1 MKKPTPR
8 AVTTVVAVALAAWA
22 LSVDLPKPWL
32 DAPRPIDTTVLP
44 PVASDSDSLASVS
57 DTLHSGETLNALL
70 SRRGVTSAAM
80 PRVMDA
86 SALDAR
92 RVRAGMPITVRSDS
106 TGAAPREIVFQLAPD
121 RLLHVRRTGDST
133 WTSSEERLPW
143 VTDTLVVSGRIDENL
158 YQGLDDSA
166 TTLPKGARAEL
177 AWTLA
182 DIFEYRVDM
191 SRELQP
197 GDAFRVLFERQ
208 VGANGLTKIGRVL
221 AARMVLSGATTE
233 TVRFEEGDGHA
244 RYFDATGRSMQAS
257 FLRAPL
263 AFRRISSVFGLR
275 KHPILG
281 IWRRHQG
288 TDYVANAGTPVRTIG
303 DGVVTFAGIRGGYG
317 NLIEIR
323 HRSGLVSRYGHLRGF
338 ASGIR
343 AGRAVTIGQT
353 IGFVGMTGLA
363 TGPHLHFELLVDGAQ
378 RDPSVA
384 LKKNTGAPLPTA
396 DRPRFDA
403 LLSTLLASLDRR
415 MPDRVE

>member
-1 MKKPTPR
+1 LKKPTPR
-8 AVTTVVAVALAAWA
+8 TVTTVVAVALAAWA

-32 DAPRPIDTTVLP
+32 DAPHPIDNDSLQA
-44 PVASDSDSLASVS
+44 VAADSDSLAAVS
-57 DTLHSGETLNALL
+57 DTLHSGETIGELL
-70 SRRGVTSAAM
+70 SRRGVSSTAM
-80 PRVMDA
+80 PRVMGAA
-86 SALDAR
+86 SALDER
-92 RVRAGMPITVRSDS
+92 RIPAGMPVTVRSDS
-106 TGAAPREIVFQLAPD
+106 VGASPREIVFQLAPD

-143 VTDTLVVSGRIDENL
+143 VTDTLVVGGRIDENL
-158 YQGLDDSA
+158 YQALDDSA
-166 TTLPKGARAEL
+166 TVLPKGARAEL

-197 GDAFRVLFERQ
+197 GDVFRVLFERM
-208 VGANGLTKIGRVL
+208 VGSNGQTKIGRVL
-221 AARMVLSGATTE
+221 AARMVLSGTTTE
-233 TVRFEEGDGHA
+233 TVRFDQGDGRA
-244 RYFDATGRSMQAS
+244 AYYDATGRSMQAA

-281 IWRRHQG
+281 IWRRHEG

-303 DGVVTFAGIRGGYG
+303 DGTVTFAGKRGGYG
-317 NLIEIR
+317 NMIEIR
-323 HRSGLVSRYGHLRGF
+323 HRSGLTSRYGHLRAF

-363 TGPHLHFELLVDGAQ
+363 TGPHLHFELLVDGTQ
-378 RDPSVA
+378 KDPSVA
-384 LKKNTGAPLPTA
+384 LKKSAGLPLAPA

-403 LLSTLLASLDRR
+403 QLAILLATLDK
-415 MPDRVE
+415 VHA

>member
-1 MKKPTPR
+1 LKKPTPR
-8 AVTTVVAVALAAWA
+8 AVTTAVAVALAAWA

-32 DAPRPIDTTVLP
+32 DAPHPMDTNVL
-44 PVASDSDSLASVS
+44 AAAAGDSESLATVR
-57 DTLHSGETLNALL
+57 DTLRSGETLGALL
-70 SRRGVTSAAM
+70 SRRGVPSQAM

-92 RVRAGMPITVRSDS
+92 RIAAGMPITVRSDS
-106 TGAAPREIVFQLAPD
+106 AGSTPREIVFHLAPD

-158 YQGLDDSA
+158 YQALDDSA
-166 TTLPKGARAEL
+166 TVLPKGARAEL

-197 GDAFRVLFERQ
+197 GDAFRVLFERL
-208 VGANGLTKIGRVL
+208 VGANGQTKIGRVL

-233 TVRFEEGDGHA
+233 AVRFEEGGGRA
-244 RYFDATGRSMQAS
+244 EYFDATGRSMQAA

-281 IWRRHQG
+281 IWRRHEG

-303 DGVVTFAGIRGGYG
+303 DGVVTFAGVRGGYG

-323 HRSGLVSRYGHLRGF
+323 HHNGLVSRYGHLRAF

-343 AGRAVTIGQT
+343 AGRSVAIGQT

-384 LKKNTGAPLPTA
+384 LKKVAGVPLAPA

-403 LLSTLLASLDRR
+403 QLSALLASLGKAHA
-415 MPDRVE
+415 

>member
-1 MKKPTPR
+1 MNKPTPR
-8 AVTTVVAVALAAWA
+8 AVTTVVIFALALWA

-32 DAPRPIDTTVLP
+32 DAPHPLDNDSLQS
-44 PVASDSDSLASVS
+44 AAGDSDSPAATN
-57 DTLHSGETLNALL
+57 DTLHSGETIGAFL
-70 SRRGVTSAAM
+70 SRRGVSSSAM
-80 PRVMDA
+80 PLVMGAA
-86 SALDAR
+86 SGLDAR
-92 RVRAGMPITVRSDS
+92 RLPAGMPITVRADS
-106 TGAAPREIVFQLAPD
+106 TGGAAREIVFQLAPD

-158 YQGLDDSA
+158 YQALDDSA
-166 TTLPKGARAEL
+166 TVLSKGARAEL

-197 GDAFRVLFERQ
+197 GDQFRVLFERLA
-208 VGANGLTKIGRVL
+208 GAAGQTKIGRVL
-221 AARMVLSGATTE
+221 AARMVLSGTTTE
-233 TVRFEEGDGHA
+233 TVRFDEGDGRA
-244 RYFDATGRSMQAS
+244 AYFDATGRSMQAA

-281 IWRRHQG
+281 IWRQHQG

-303 DGVVTFAGIRGGYG
+303 DGSITFAGWRGGYG
-317 NLIEIR
+317 NLVEIR

-353 IGFVGMTGLA
+353 IGYVGMTGLA

-378 RDPSVA
+378 RDPAMA
-384 LKKNTGAPLPTA
+384 LKKSAGAPLAAA

-403 LLSTLLASLDRR
+403 QRAVLLASLGKARS
-415 MPDRVE
+415 

>member
-32 DAPRPIDTTVLP
+32 DAPRPLDTPVTP
-44 PVASDSDSLASVS
+44 PVAGDSDSLATVS
-57 DTLHSGETLNALL
+57 DTLHSGETLSALL
-70 SRRGVTSAAM
+70 SRRGVTSNAM
-80 PRVMDA
+80 PRVMGA

-92 RVRAGMPITVRSDS
+92 RIPAGMPITVRSDS
-106 TGAAPREIVFQLAPD
+106 AGAAPREIVFQLAPD

-143 VTDTLVVSGRIDENL
+143 VTDTLVVSGRIDDNL
-158 YQGLDDSA
+158 YQALDDSA
-166 TTLPKGARAEL
+166 TVLPKGARAEL

-233 TVRFEEGDGHA
+233 TVRFEEGDGHTA
-244 RYFDATGRSMQAS
+244 YFDATGRSMRAS

-281 IWRRHQG
+281 IWRQHQG

-343 AGRAVTIGQT
+343 AGRVVTIGQT

-363 TGPHLHFELLVDGAQ
+363 TGPHLHFELLVAGAQ
-378 RDPSVA
+378 RDPAVA
-384 LKKNTGAPLPTA
+384 LKRNAGAPLPTV

-403 LLSTLLASLDRR
+403 QLATLLASLSKTHA
-415 MPDRVE
+415 

>member
-1 MKKPTPR
+1 LKKPTPR
-8 AVTTVVAVALAAWA
+8 AVTTVVIFALAVWA
-22 LSVDLPKPWL
+22 LNVDLPKPWL
-32 DAPRPIDTTVLP
+32 DAPHPLDNDSLQ
-44 PVASDSDSLASVS
+44 AAAGDSDSLAATS
-57 DTLHSGETLNALL
+57 DTLHSGETIGALL
-70 SRRGVTSAAM
+70 ARRGVSLAAM
-80 PRVMDA
+80 PKVMGAA
-86 SALDAR
+86 SGLDAR
-92 RVRAGMPITVRSDS
+92 RIPAGMPVTVRADS
-106 TGAAPREIVFQLAPD
+106 AGGAAREIVFQLAPD

-158 YQGLDDSA
+158 YQALDDSA
-166 TTLPKGARAEL
+166 TILPKGARAEL

-197 GDAFRVLFERQ
+197 GDQFRVLFERM
-208 VGANGLTKIGRVL
+208 VGAAGQTKIGRVL

-233 TVRFEEGDGHA
+233 TVRFDVAGDGRA
-244 RYFDATGRSMQAS
+244 AYFDATGRSMQAS

-281 IWRRHQG
+281 IWRQHQG

-303 DGVVTFAGIRGGYG
+303 DGVVNFAGTRGGYG

-323 HRSGLVSRYGHLRGF
+323 HRSGIVTRYGHLRAF
-338 ASGIR
+338 AAWIR

-363 TGPHLHFELLVDGAQ
+363 TGPHLHFELLVDGTQ
-378 RDPSVA
+378 KDPSTA
-384 LKKNTGAPLPTA
+384 LKKSAGVPLAPA
-396 DRPRFDA
+396 DRPRFDTQLA
-403 LLSTLLASLDRR
+403 VLLASLGKA
-415 MPDRVE
+415 RV

>member
-1 MKKPTPR
+1 MNKPTPR
-8 AVTTVVAVALAAWA
+8 AVTTVVIFALALWA

-32 DAPRPIDTTVLP
+32 DAPHPLDNDSLQS
-44 PVASDSDSLASVS
+44 AAGDSDSPAATN
-57 DTLHSGETLNALL
+57 DTLHSGETIGAFL
-70 SRRGVTSAAM
+70 SRRGVSSSAM
-80 PRVMDA
+80 PLVMGAA
-86 SALDAR
+86 SGLDAR
-92 RVRAGMPITVRSDS
+92 RLPAGMPITVRADS
-106 TGAAPREIVFQLAPD
+106 TGGAAREIVFQLAPD

-158 YQGLDDSA
+158 YQALDDSA
-166 TTLPKGARAEL
+166 TVLSKGARAEL

-197 GDAFRVLFERQ
+197 GDQFRVLFERLA
-208 VGANGLTKIGRVL
+208 GAAGQTKIGRVL
-221 AARMVLSGATTE
+221 AARMVLSGTTTE
-233 TVRFEEGDGHA
+233 TVRFDEGDGRA
-244 RYFDATGRSMQAS
+244 AYFDATGRSMQAA

-281 IWRRHQG
+281 IWRQHQG

-303 DGVVTFAGIRGGYG
+303 DGSITFAGRRGGYG

-353 IGFVGMTGLA
+353 IGYVGMTGLA

-378 RDPSVA
+378 RDPAMA
-384 LKKNTGAPLPTA
+384 LKKSAGAPLAAA

-403 LLSTLLASLDRR
+403 QRAVLLASLGKARS
-415 MPDRVE
+415 

>member
-1 MKKPTPR
+1 LKKPTPR
-8 AVTTVVAVALAAWA
+8 AVTMVVIFALAVWA

-32 DAPRPIDTTVLP
+32 DAPHPLEIDSLQTV
-44 PVASDSDSLASVS
+44 AADSDSLAATS
-57 DTLHSGETLNALL
+57 DTLHSGETIGALL
-70 SRRGVTSAAM
+70 SRRGVSSQAMPLVMSAA
-80 PRVMDA
+80 
-86 SALDAR
+86 SGLNAR
-92 RVRAGMPITVRSDS
+92 RIPAGMPVTVRADS
-106 TGAAPREIVFQLAPD
+106 AGGAPREIVFQLSPD
-121 RLLHVRRTGDST
+121 RLLHVRRMGDST

-158 YQGLDDSA
+158 YQALDDSA
-166 TTLPKGARAEL
+166 TVLPKGARAEL

-197 GDAFRVLFERQ
+197 GDQFRVLFERQ
-208 VGANGLTKIGRVL
+208 VGAAGQTKIGRVL

-233 TVRFEEGDGHA
+233 TVRFDEGDGRA
-244 RYFDATGRSMQAS
+244 AYFDATGRSMRAA

-263 AFRRISSVFGLR
+263 EFRRISSVFGLR

-281 IWRRHQG
+281 IWRQHQG

-303 DGVVTFAGIRGGYG
+303 DGVVAFAGRRGGYG

-323 HRSGLVSRYGHLRGF
+323 HRSGLVTRYGHLRAF
-338 ASGIR
+338 AAGMR
-343 AGRAVTIGQT
+343 AGRVVMIGQT

-384 LKKNTGAPLPTA
+384 LKKSAGTPLALA

-403 LLSTLLASLDRR
+403 QLSVLLASLGKAHA
-415 MPDRVE
+415 

>member
-1 MKKPTPR
+1 
-8 AVTTVVAVALAAWA
+8 VTQ
-22 LSVDLPKPWL
+22 S
-32 DAPRPIDTTVLP
+32 
-44 PVASDSDSLASVS
+44 
-57 DTLHSGETLNALL
+57 
-70 SRRGVTSAAM
+70 AM

-86 SALDAR
+86 SALDAKR
-92 RVRAGMPITVRSDS
+92 IPAGMPITVRSDS
-106 TGAAPREIVFQLAPD
+106 TGGEPREIVFQLAPD

-143 VTDTLVVSGRIDENL
+143 VTDTLVVGGRIDDNL
-158 YQGLDDSA
+158 YQALDDSA
-166 TTLPKGARAEL
+166 TVLPKGARAEL

-197 GDAFRVLFERQ
+197 GDRFRVLFERE
-208 VGANGLTKIGRVL
+208 VGTNGQTKIGRVL
-221 AARMVLSGATTE
+221 AARMVLSGTTTE
-233 TVRFEEGDGHA
+233 TVRFDEGDGRA
-244 RYFDATGRSMQAS
+244 AYFDATGRSMQAA

-281 IWRRHQG
+281 IVRRHEG
-288 TDYVANAGTPVRTIG
+288 TDYAANAGTPVRTIG
-303 DGVVTFAGIRGGYG
+303 DGVVTFAGRRGGYG

-323 HRSGLVSRYGHLRGF
+323 HRNGLVTRYGHLRGF

-353 IGFVGMTGLA
+353 IGYVGMTGLA
-363 TGPHLHFELLVDGAQ
+363 TGPHLHFELLVDGVQ
-378 RDPSVA
+378 KDPSVA
-384 LKKNTGAPLPTA
+384 LKKSAGLPLAPA

-403 LLSTLLASLDRR
+403 LLAELLAA
-415 MPDRVE
+415 MGKGHA

>member
-1 MKKPTPR
+1 
-8 AVTTVVAVALAAWA
+8 VTREV
-22 LSVDLPKPWL
+22 LPK
-32 DAPRPIDTTVLP
+32 
-44 PVASDSDSLASVS
+44 
-57 DTLHSGETLNALL
+57 
-70 SRRGVTSAAM
+70 
-80 PRVMDA
+80 VMGA

-92 RVRAGMPITVRSDS
+92 RIPAGMPITVRSDS
-106 TGAAPREIVFQLAPD
+106 AGSLPREIVFQLAPD
-121 RLLHVRRTGDST
+121 RLLHVRRMADST
-133 WTSSEERLPW
+133 WTTSEERLPW

-158 YQGLDDSA
+158 YQALDDSA
-166 TTLPKGARAEL
+166 TVLPKGTRAEL

-197 GDAFRVLFERQ
+197 GDAFRVMFERL
-208 VGANGLTKIGRVL
+208 VGAKGQTKIGRVL

-233 TVRFEEGDGHA
+233 TVRFDEGNGRA
-244 RYFDATGRSMQAS
+244 AYFDATGRSMRSA

-303 DGVVTFAGIRGGYG
+303 DGVVTFAGVRGGYG

-343 AGRAVTIGQT
+343 AGRLVTIGQT

-378 RDPSVA
+378 RDPAVA
-384 LKKNTGAPLPTA
+384 LKKNAGEPLALA

-403 LLSTLLASLDRR
+403 QLAVLLASLGKTHA
-415 MPDRVE
+415 

>member
-1 MKKPTPR
+1 LKKPTPR
-8 AVTTVVAVALAAWA
+8 TVTTVVAVALAAWA

-32 DAPRPIDTTVLP
+32 DAPHPIEN
-44 PVASDSDSLASVS
+44 DSLQAVAGDSESLAAVS
-57 DTLHSGETLNALL
+57 DTLHNGETIGALL
-70 SRRGVTSAAM
+70 SRRGVSSAAM
-80 PRVMDA
+80 SRVMGA
-86 SALDAR
+86 ANGLDAR
-92 RVRAGMPITVRSDS
+92 RIPAGMPVTVRSDS
-106 TGAAPREIVFQLAPD
+106 AGAAPREIVFQLAPD

-133 WTSSEERLPW
+133 WTSSEEKLPW
-143 VTDTLVVSGRIDENL
+143 VTDTLVVSGRIEENL
-158 YQGLDDSA
+158 YQALDDSA
-166 TTLPKGARAEL
+166 TVLPKGARAEL

-197 GDAFRVLFERQ
+197 GDVFRVLFERM
-208 VGANGLTKIGRVL
+208 VGSNGQTKIGRVL

-233 TVRFEEGDGHA
+233 TVRFDQSDGRPA
-244 RYFDATGRSMQAS
+244 YYDATGRSMQAA

-281 IWRRHQG
+281 IWRRHEG

-303 DGVVTFAGIRGGYG
+303 DGTVTFAGQRGGYG
-317 NLIEIR
+317 NMIEIR
-323 HRSGLVSRYGHLRGF
+323 HRSGLTSRYGHLRAF

-363 TGPHLHFELLVDGAQ
+363 TGPHLHFELLVDGTQ
-378 RDPSVA
+378 KDPSVA
-384 LKKNTGAPLPTA
+384 LKKSAGLPLAPA
-396 DRPRFDA
+396 DLPRFDA
-403 LLSTLLASLDRR
+403 QLAVLLASLGKAHA
-415 MPDRVE
+415 

>member
-1 MKKPTPR
+1 LKKPTPR

-32 DAPRPIDTTVLP
+32 DAPHPIDSNVLQ
-44 PVASDSDSLASVS
+44 PVASELDSLAAVS
-57 DTLHSGETLNALL
+57 DTLRSGETLGALL
-70 SRRGVTSAAM
+70 SRRGITSDVM
-80 PRVMDA
+80 PRVIDA

-92 RVRAGMPITVRSDS
+92 RIRAGMPVTVRSDS
-106 TGAAPREIVFQLAPD
+106 TGSAPREIVFQLAPD

-158 YQGLDDSA
+158 YQALDDSA
-166 TTLPKGARAEL
+166 TVLPRGARAEL

-197 GDAFRVLFERQ
+197 GDVFRVLFERL
-208 VGANGLTKIGRVL
+208 VGANGQTKIGRVL
-221 AARMVLSGATTE
+221 AARMVLSGTTTE
-233 TVRFEEGDGHA
+233 TVRFEEGSGRVA
-244 RYFDATGRSMQAS
+244 YFDATGRSMRAA

-288 TDYVANAGTPVRTIG
+288 TDYVASSGTPVRTIG
-303 DGVVTFAGIRGGYG
+303 DGVVTFAGVRGGYG

-363 TGPHLHFELLVDGAQ
+363 TGPHLHFELLVNGAQ

-384 LKKNTGAPLPTA
+384 LKKSAGAPLAPA

-403 LLSTLLASLDRR
+403 QLAVLLASLGKAHA
-415 MPDRVE
+415 

>member
-1 MKKPTPR
+1 LKKPTPR

-32 DAPRPIDTTVLP
+32 DAPHPIDNNVLQ
-44 PVASDSDSLASVS
+44 PVASALDSLATVS
-57 DTLHSGETLNALL
+57 DTLRSGETLGALL
-70 SRRGVTSAAM
+70 SRRGVTSDVM

-92 RVRAGMPITVRSDS
+92 RIRAGMPVTVRSDS
-106 TGAAPREIVFQLAPD
+106 TGSPPREIVFQLAPD

-158 YQGLDDSA
+158 YQALDDSA
-166 TTLPKGARAEL
+166 TVLPRGARAEL

-208 VGANGLTKIGRVL
+208 IGANGQTKIGRVL
-221 AARMVLSGATTE
+221 AARMVLSGTTTE
-233 TVRFEEGDGHA
+233 TVRFDEGSGRVA
-244 RYFDATGRSMQAS
+244 YFDATGRSMQAA

-288 TDYVANAGTPVRTIG
+288 TDYVASSGTPVRTIG
-303 DGVVTFAGIRGGYG
+303 DGVVTFAGVRGGYG

-384 LKKNTGAPLPTA
+384 LKKSSGAPLAPA

-403 LLSTLLASLDRR
+403 QLAVLLASLH
-415 MPDRVE
+415 

>member
-1 MKKPTPR
+1 LKKPTPR

-32 DAPRPIDTTVLP
+32 DAPHPIETTVVP
-44 PVASDSDSLASVS
+44 PVASDSDSLAGVR
-57 DTLHSGETLNALL
+57 DTLHSGETLGALL
-70 SRRGVTSAAM
+70 SRRGVSQEAM

-86 SALDAR
+86 SALDER
-92 RVRAGMPITVRSDS
+92 RIPAGMAVTVRSDS
-106 TGAAPREIVFQLAPD
+106 AGSKPREIVFHLAPD

-133 WTSSEERLPW
+133 WTSTEERLPW
-143 VTDTLVVSGRIDENL
+143 VTDTLVVSGRIEENL
-158 YQGLDDSA
+158 YQALDDSA
-166 TTLPKGARAEL
+166 TVLPKSARAEL

-197 GDAFRVLFERQ
+197 GDAFRVLFERL
-208 VGANGLTKIGRVL
+208 VGANGQTKIGRVL

-233 TVRFEEGDGHA
+233 TVRFDEGNGHA
-244 RYFDATGRSMQAS
+244 AYYDATGRSMQAA

-281 IWRRHQG
+281 IWRRHEG

-303 DGVVTFAGIRGGYG
+303 DGVVTFAGVRGGYG

-323 HRSGLVSRYGHLRGF
+323 HRNGLVSRYGHLRGF

-343 AGRAVTIGQT
+343 AGRSVAIGQT

-384 LKKNTGAPLPTA
+384 LKKVAGVPLAPA
-396 DRPRFDA
+396 DRPRFDVQ
-403 LLSTLLASLDRR
+403 LSTLLASLGKAHA
-415 MPDRVE
+415 

>member
-1 MKKPTPR
+1 LKKPTPR
-8 AVTTVVAVALAAWA
+8 TVTTVVAVALAAWA

-32 DAPRPIDTTVLP
+32 DAPHPIDTNTLT
-44 PVASDSDSLASVS
+44 PVAGDSDSLATVR
-57 DTLHSGETLNALL
+57 DTLHSGETLGALL
-70 SRRGVTSAAM
+70 SRRGVTSEAM

-92 RVRAGMPITVRSDS
+92 RIAAGMPITVRSDS
-106 TGAAPREIVFQLAPD
+106 AGATPREIVFHLAPD

-143 VTDTLVVSGRIDENL
+143 VTDTLVVSGRIEDNL
-158 YQGLDDSA
+158 YQALDDSA
-166 TTLPKGARAEL
+166 TVLPKSARAEL

-197 GDAFRVLFERQ
+197 GDAFRVLFERL
-208 VGANGLTKIGRVL
+208 VGANGQTKIGRVL

-233 TVRFEEGDGHA
+233 AVRFEEGDGRA
-244 RYFDATGRSMQAS
+244 AYFDATGRSMQAA

-281 IWRRHQG
+281 IWRRHEG

-303 DGVVTFAGIRGGYG
+303 DGTVTFAGVRGGYG

-323 HRSGLVSRYGHLRGF
+323 HRNGLVSRYGHLRAF

-343 AGRAVTIGQT
+343 AGRSVTIGQT

-384 LKKNTGAPLPTA
+384 LKKVAGVPLAPA

-403 LLSTLLASLDRR
+403 QLSALLASLGKAHA
-415 MPDRVE
+415 

>member
-8 AVTTVVAVALAAWA
+8 TVTTVVAVALAAWA

-32 DAPRPIDTTVLP
+32 DAPHPIDNDSLQ
-44 PVASDSDSLASVS
+44 ALAGDSDSLAAVS
-57 DTLHSGETLNALL
+57 DTLHSGETIGALL
-70 SRRGVTSAAM
+70 SRRGVSSAAM
-80 PRVMDA
+80 SRVMGAA
-86 SALDAR
+86 SGLDAR
-92 RVRAGMPITVRSDS
+92 RIPAGMPVTVRADS
-106 TGAAPREIVFQLAPD
+106 AGAAPREIVFQLAPD

-133 WTSSEERLPW
+133 WTSSEEKLPW

-158 YQGLDDSA
+158 YQALDDSA
-166 TTLPKGARAEL
+166 TILPKGARAEL

-197 GDAFRVLFERQ
+197 GDAFRVLFERL
-208 VGANGLTKIGRVL
+208 VGSNGQTKIGRVL

-233 TVRFEEGDGHA
+233 TVRFDQSDGHA
-244 RYFDATGRSMQAS
+244 AYYDATGRSMQAA

-281 IWRRHQG
+281 IWRRHEG
-288 TDYVANAGTPVRTIG
+288 TDYVANSGTPVRTIG
-303 DGVVTFAGIRGGYG
+303 DGTVIFAGVRGGYG
-317 NLIEIR
+317 NMIEIR
-323 HRSGLVSRYGHLRGF
+323 HRSGLTSRYGHLRAF

-363 TGPHLHFELLVDGAQ
+363 TGPHLHFELLVDGTQ
-378 RDPSVA
+378 KDPSVA
-384 LKKNTGAPLPTA
+384 LKKSAGLPLAAA

-403 LLSTLLASLDRR
+403 LLAVMLASLGRAHA
-415 MPDRVE
+415 

>member
-8 AVTTVVAVALAAWA
+8 TVTTLVAVALAAWA

-32 DAPRPIDTTVLP
+32 DAPHPIENDSLQV
-44 PVASDSDSLASVS
+44 VASESDSLAAVS
-57 DTLHSGETLNALL
+57 DTLHSGETIGELL
-70 SRRGVTSAAM
+70 SRRGITTAAM
-80 PRVMDA
+80 PRVMGAA
-86 SALDAR
+86 SLLDAR
-92 RVRAGMPITVRSDS
+92 RIPAGMPVTVRADS
-106 TGAAPREIVFQLAPD
+106 AGAAPREIVFQLGPD

-143 VTDTLVVSGRIDENL
+143 VTDTLVVGGRIDENL
-158 YQGLDDSA
+158 YQALDDSA
-166 TTLPKGARAEL
+166 TVLPKGARAEL

-197 GDAFRVLFERQ
+197 GDAFRVLFERM
-208 VGANGLTKIGRVL
+208 VGSNGQTRIGRVL
-221 AARMVLSGATTE
+221 AARMILSGATTE
-233 TVRFEEGDGHA
+233 TVRFDQGDGSTA
-244 RYFDATGRSMQAS
+244 YYDATGRSMQAA

-281 IWRRHQG
+281 IWRRHEG

-303 DGVVTFAGIRGGYG
+303 DGTVTFAGKLGGYG
-317 NLIEIR
+317 NMIEIR
-323 HRSGLVSRYGHLRGF
+323 HRSGLTSRYGHLRAF

-363 TGPHLHFELLVDGAQ
+363 TGPHLHFELLVDGTQ
-378 RDPSVA
+378 KDPAVA
-384 LKKNTGAPLPTA
+384 LKKSAGVPLA
-396 DRPRFDA
+396 AEDRPRFDA
-403 LLSTLLASLDRR
+403 QLAILLASLGKAHA
-415 MPDRVE
+415 

>member
-1 MKKPTPR
+1 MKRPTPR
-8 AVTTVVAVALAAWA
+8 TVTTLVAVALAAWA

-32 DAPRPIDTTVLP
+32 DAPRPIVDTVAVHA
-44 PVASDSDSLASVS
+44 PVASDSDSLAAVR
-57 DTLHSGETLNALL
+57 DTLHSGETLGALL
-70 SRRGVTSAAM
+70 SRRGMSQDAM
-80 PRVMDA
+80 TRAMGA
-86 SALDAR
+86 SALDER
-92 RVRAGMPITVRSDS
+92 RVRAGMPVTVRSDS
-106 TGAAPREIVFQLAPD
+106 AGSAPREIVFQLAPD

-143 VTDTLVVSGRIDENL
+143 VTDTLVVSGRIEDNL
-158 YQGLDDSA
+158 YQALDDSA
-166 TTLPKGARAEL
+166 TMLPKGARAEL

-208 VGANGLTKIGRVL
+208 VGANGQTRIGRVL

-233 TVRFEEGDGHA
+233 TVRFEENSGRTA
-244 RYFDATGRSMQAS
+244 YFDATGRSMQSA

-263 AFRRISSVFGLR
+263 AFRRISSVFGMR

-281 IWRRHQG
+281 IMRQHQG

-303 DGVVTFAGIRGGYG
+303 DGVVTFAGVRGGYG

-323 HRSGLVSRYGHLRGF
+323 HRTGLVTRYGHLRAF
-338 ASGIR
+338 APGVR
-343 AGRAVTIGQT
+343 TGRTVTIGQT

-378 RDPSVA
+378 RDPAVA
-384 LKKNTGAPLPTA
+384 LKKSAGVPVPPAE
-396 DRPRFDA
+396 RPRFDA
-403 LLSTLLASLDRR
+403 LLAALLASLGKAHA
-415 MPDRVE
+415 

>member
-1 MKKPTPR
+1 LKKPTPR

-32 DAPRPIDTTVLP
+32 DAPRTLEIDTLAT
-44 PVASDSDSLASVS
+44 AADSDTLAATS
-57 DTLHSGETLNALL
+57 DTLHSGETLGELL
-70 SRRGVTSAAM
+70 ARRGVSQSAM
-80 PRVMDA
+80 PRVMGA
-86 SALDAR
+86 SALDAKR
-92 RVRAGMPITVRSDS
+92 IPAGMPVTVRSDS
-106 TGAAPREIVFQLAPD
+106 AGGAPREIVFQLAPD

-133 WTSSEERLPW
+133 WTSSEEKLPW
-143 VTDTLVVSGRIDENL
+143 VTDTLVVSGRIDDNL
-158 YQGLDDSA
+158 YQALDDSA
-166 TTLPKGARAEL
+166 TVLPKGARAEL

-197 GDAFRVLFERQ
+197 GDRFRVLFERE
-208 VGANGLTKIGRVL
+208 VGTNGQTKIGRVL
-221 AARMVLSGATTE
+221 AARMILSGATTE
-233 TVRFEEGDGHA
+233 TVRFDESDGHA
-244 RYFDATGRSMQAS
+244 AYFDATGRSMQAA

-281 IWRRHQG
+281 IMRQHEG
-288 TDYVANAGTPVRTIG
+288 TDYAASAGTPVRTIG
-303 DGVVTFAGIRGGYG
+303 DGVVTFAGQRGGYG

-323 HRSGLVSRYGHLRGF
+323 HRSGLVTRYGHLRAF

-363 TGPHLHFELLVDGAQ
+363 TGPHLHFELLVDGVQ
-378 RDPSVA
+378 KDPSVA
-384 LKKNTGAPLPTA
+384 LKKSAGLPLAPA

-403 LLSTLLASLDRR
+403 LLAELLAA
-415 MPDRVE
+415 MGKGHA

>member
-1 MKKPTPR
+1 MNKPTAR
-8 AVTTVVAVALAAWA
+8 AVTAVVIVALVVWA
-22 LSVDLPKPWL
+22 LSVGLPKPWL
-32 DAPRPIDTTVLP
+32 GASHSPKIDSLP
-44 PVASDSDSLASVS
+44 PVASDSDSLATTS
-57 DTLHSGETLNALL
+57 DTLQAGETIGALL
-70 SRRGVTSAAM
+70 ARRGVSPAAM
-80 PRVMDA
+80 PLVMRAA
-86 SALDAR
+86 SSLDAR
-92 RVRAGMPITVRSDS
+92 RIRAGMPVSVRAD
-106 TGAAPREIVFQLAPD
+106 TNGGAPSEIVFQLAPD
-121 RLLHVRRTGDST
+121 RLLHVRRSGDST

-158 YQGLDDSA
+158 YQALDDSA
-166 TTLPKGARAEL
+166 TMLPKSARAEL

-197 GDAFRVLFERQ
+197 GDRFRVLFERLA
-208 VGANGLTKIGRVL
+208 GSAGRTKIGRVL

-233 TVRFEEGDGHA
+233 TVRFDEGDGRA
-244 RYFDATGRSMQAS
+244 AYYDATGRSMRAA

-263 AFRRISSVFGLR
+263 EFRRISSVFGMR

-303 DGVVTFAGIRGGYG
+303 DGVIRFAGVRGGYG

-323 HRSGLVSRYGHLRGF
+323 HRNGLVTRYGHMRAF
-338 ASGIR
+338 ASGMR

-353 IGFVGMTGLA
+353 IGYVGMTGLA

-378 RDPSVA
+378 RDPSTA
-384 LKKNTGAPLPTA
+384 LKKNAGVPLAAA
-396 DRPRFDA
+396 DRPRFNA
-403 LLSTLLASLDRR
+403 QLAALLASLGSTA
-415 MPDRVE
+415 

>member
-32 DAPRPIDTTVLP
+32 DAPHPIDTKVLVQ
-44 PVASDSDSLASVS
+44 PVAADSDSLAAVR
-57 DTLHSGETLNALL
+57 DTLHSGETLGALL
-70 SRRGVTSAAM
+70 SRRGVSSDAM
-80 PRVMDA
+80 PRVMGA
-86 SALDAR
+86 SSLDAR
-92 RVRAGMPITVRSDS
+92 RIPAGMPVTVRSDS
-106 TGAAPREIVFQLAPD
+106 NGSAPREIVFQLAPD
-121 RLLHVRRTGDST
+121 RMLHVRRTGDST

-158 YQGLDDSA
+158 YQALDDSA
-166 TTLPKGARAEL
+166 TVLPKGARAEL

-197 GDAFRVLFERQ
+197 GDAFRVLFERL
-208 VGANGLTKIGRVL
+208 VGSNGQTKIGRVL

-233 TVRFEEGDGHA
+233 TVRFEEGDGRA
-244 RYFDATGRSMQAS
+244 AYFDATGRSMQSA

-281 IWRRHQG
+281 IWRRHEG

-303 DGVVTFAGIRGGYG
+303 DGVVTFAGVRGGYG

-323 HRSGLVSRYGHLRGF
+323 HRSGLVSRYGHLRAF
-338 ASGIR
+338 APGVR
-343 AGRAVTIGQT
+343 GGRTVTIGQT

-384 LKKNTGAPLPTA
+384 LKKSAGQPLALA

-403 LLSTLLASLDRR
+403 QLAVLLASLDKAHA
-415 MPDRVE
+415 

>member
-1 MKKPTPR
+1 M
-8 AVTTVVAVALAAWA
+8 TTVVAVALAAWA

-32 DAPRPIDTTVLP
+32 DAPHPVEATPLV
-44 PVASDSDSLASVS
+44 PVASDSDSLAGVR
-57 DTLHSGETLNALL
+57 DTLHSGETLGALL
-70 SRRGVTSAAM
+70 SRRGVSSEAM

-92 RVRAGMPITVRSDS
+92 RIPAGMAVTVRSDS
-106 TGAAPREIVFQLAPD
+106 VGSKPREIVFHLAPD

-158 YQGLDDSA
+158 YQALDDSA
-166 TTLPKGARAEL
+166 TVLPKSARAEL

-197 GDAFRVLFERQ
+197 GDAFRVLFERL
-208 VGANGLTKIGRVL
+208 VGANGQTKIGRVL

-233 TVRFEEGDGHA
+233 TVRFDEGDGRA
-244 RYFDATGRSMQAS
+244 AYFDATGRSMQAA

-281 IWRRHQG
+281 IWRRHEG

-323 HRSGLVSRYGHLRGF
+323 HHNGLVSRYGHLRAF
-338 ASGIR
+338 ASGVR
-343 AGRAVTIGQT
+343 AGRSVTIGQT

-384 LKKNTGAPLPTA
+384 LKKVAGVPLAPA
-396 DRPRFDA
+396 DRPRFDVQLA
-403 LLSTLLASLDRR
+403 TLLASLGKAHI
-415 MPDRVE
+415 

>member
-1 MKKPTPR
+1 LKKPTPR
-8 AVTTVVAVALAAWA
+8 TVTTVVAVALAAWA

-32 DAPRPIDTTVLP
+32 DAPHPIDNDSLQTV
-44 PVASDSDSLASVS
+44 VADSDSLAAVR
-57 DTLHSGETLNALL
+57 DTLQSGETIGALL
-70 SRRGVTSAAM
+70 SRRGVSTQAM
-80 PRVMDA
+80 PRVMGAA
-86 SALDAR
+86 SSLDAR
-92 RVRAGMPITVRSDS
+92 RIPAGMPVTVRSDS
-106 TGAAPREIVFQLAPD
+106 TGGAPREIVFQLAPD
-121 RLLHVRRTGDST
+121 RLLHVRRTGDTT
-133 WTSSEERLPW
+133 WTSSEEKLPW

-158 YQGLDDSA
+158 YQALDDSA
-166 TTLPKGARAEL
+166 TVLPKGARAEL

-197 GDAFRVLFERQ
+197 GDVFRVLFERM
-208 VGANGLTKIGRVL
+208 VGSNGQTKIGRVL

-233 TVRFEEGDGHA
+233 TVRFDQSDGHA
-244 RYFDATGRSMQAS
+244 AYYDATGRSMQAA

-281 IWRRHQG
+281 IWRRHEG

-303 DGVVTFAGIRGGYG
+303 DGTVIFAGKRGGYG
-317 NLIEIR
+317 NMIEIR
-323 HRSGLVSRYGHLRGF
+323 HRSGLTSRYGHLRAF

-363 TGPHLHFELLVDGAQ
+363 TGPHLHFELLVDGTQ
-378 RDPSVA
+378 KDPSVA
-384 LKKNTGAPLPTA
+384 LKKSAGTPLA
-396 DRPRFDA
+396 AEDRPRFDA
-403 LLSTLLASLDRR
+403 QLAILLASLGKAHA
-415 MPDRVE
+415 

>member
-1 MKKPTPR
+1 MKLTPR
-8 AVTTVVAVALAAWA
+8 AVTTVVICALAVWA

-32 DAPRPIDTTVLP
+32 DAPHPLEIDSLQTV
-44 PVASDSDSLASVS
+44 AGDSDSLAASS
-57 DTLHSGETLNALL
+57 DTLHAGETIGALL
-70 SRRGVTSAAM
+70 SRRGVSSQTMPLVMGAA
-80 PRVMDA
+80 
-86 SALDAR
+86 SGLDAR
-92 RVRAGMPITVRSDS
+92 RIRAGMPITVRADS
-106 TGAAPREIVFQLAPD
+106 SGGAPREIVFQLSPD

-143 VTDTLVVSGRIDENL
+143 ATDTLVVSGRIDQNL
-158 YQGLDDSA
+158 YQALDDSA
-166 TTLPKGARAEL
+166 TVLPKDARAEL

-197 GDAFRVLFERQ
+197 GDQFRVLFERQ
-208 VGANGLTKIGRVL
+208 VSAAGQTRIGRVL

-233 TVRFEEGDGHA
+233 TVRFDEGDGRTA
-244 RYFDATGRSMQAS
+244 YFDATGRSMRAA

-263 AFRRISSVFGLR
+263 EFRRISSVFGLR

-281 IWRRHQG
+281 IWRQHQG

-303 DGVVTFAGIRGGYG
+303 DGVVAFAGRRGGYG

-323 HRSGLVSRYGHLRGF
+323 HRSGLVTRYGHLRAF
-338 ASGIR
+338 AAGIR
-343 AGRAVTIGQT
+343 AGRTVTIGET

-378 RDPSVA
+378 RDPSVV
-384 LKKNTGAPLPTA
+384 LKQSSGTPLAPA

-403 LLSTLLASLDRR
+403 QLAALLATLGKAHA
-415 MPDRVE
+415 

>member
-1 MKKPTPR
+1 
-8 AVTTVVAVALAAWA
+8 VWA

-32 DAPRPIDTTVLP
+32 DAPHPLQFDSLRTVAADP
-44 PVASDSDSLASVS
+44 DSLAATS
-57 DTLHSGETLNALL
+57 DTLHSGETIGELL
-70 SRRGVTSAAM
+70 ARRGVSSQAMPLVMSAATG
-80 PRVMDA
+80 
-86 SALDAR
+86 LDSR
-92 RVRAGMPITVRSDS
+92 RIRAGMPVTVRTDS
-106 TGAAPREIVFQLAPD
+106 AGGAPREIVFQLSPD
-121 RLLHVRRTGDST
+121 RLLHVRRVGNGT
-133 WTSSEERLPW
+133 WTSREERLPW

-158 YQGLDDSA
+158 YQALDDSA
-166 TTLPKGARAEL
+166 TVLPKGARAEL

-197 GDAFRVLFERQ
+197 GDRFRVLFERQ
-208 VGANGLTKIGRVL
+208 VGSSGQTRIGRVL
-221 AARMVLSGATTE
+221 AARMVLSGTTTE
-233 TVRFEEGDGHA
+233 TVRFDEGDGRTA
-244 RYFDATGRSMQAS
+244 YFDATGRSMRAA

-263 AFRRISSVFGLR
+263 EFRRISSVFGLR

-281 IWRRHQG
+281 IWRQHQG

-303 DGVVTFAGIRGGYG
+303 DGVVAFAGTRGGYG

-323 HRSGLVSRYGHLRGF
+323 HRSGLVTRYGHLRAF

-378 RDPSVA
+378 RDPSSA
-384 LKKNTGAPLPTA
+384 LKKSAGTPLAPA

-403 LLSTLLASLDRR
+403 QLSVLLASL
-415 MPDRVE
+415 EKAHA

>member
-8 AVTTVVAVALAAWA
+8 VVTTLVIFALAVWA

-32 DAPRPIDTTVLP
+32 DASHPLDVDSLQT
-44 PVASDSDSLASVS
+44 AAGDSDSLAATS
-57 DTLHSGETLNALL
+57 DTLHSGETIGALL
-70 SRRGVTSAAM
+70 ARRGVTSSTMPKVMGAA
-80 PRVMDA
+80 
-86 SALDAR
+86 SGLDAR
-92 RVRAGMPITVRSDS
+92 RIPVGMPVTVRADS
-106 TGAAPREIVFQLAPD
+106 TGGAPREIVFQLAPD

-143 VTDTLVVSGRIDENL
+143 VTDTLVVGGRIEENL
-158 YQGLDDSA
+158 YQALDDSA
-166 TTLPKGARAEL
+166 TILPKGARAEL

-191 SRELQP
+191 SRDLQP
-197 GDAFRVLFERQ
+197 GDQFRVLFERL
-208 VGANGLTKIGRVL
+208 VGAGQTKIGRVL
-221 AARMVLSGATTE
+221 AARLVLSGTTTE
-233 TVRFEEGDGHA
+233 TVRFDEGDGKA
-244 RYFDATGRSMQAS
+244 AYFDATGRSMQAA

-263 AFRRISSVFGLR
+263 AFRRISSVFGMR

-303 DGVVTFAGIRGGYG
+303 DGVVNFAGTRGGYG

-323 HRSGLVSRYGHLRGF
+323 HRSGLVSRYGHLRAF
-338 ASGIR
+338 ATGIR

-353 IGFVGMTGLA
+353 IGYVGMTGLA

-378 RDPSVA
+378 RDPAVA
-384 LKKNTGAPLPTA
+384 LKKSSGLPLAPA

-403 LLSTLLASLDRR
+403 QLAVLLASLGKAHA
-415 MPDRVE
+415 

>member
-1 MKKPTPR
+1 LKKPTPR
-8 AVTTVVAVALAAWA
+8 TVTTVVAVALAAWA

-32 DAPRPIDTTVLP
+32 DAPHPIQLDSLQTV
-44 PVASDSDSLASVS
+44 AGDSDSLAAVS
-57 DTLHSGETLNALL
+57 DTLHSGETLGELL
-70 SRRGVTSAAM
+70 SRRGVTSATM
-80 PRVMDA
+80 PRVMGAA

-92 RVRAGMPITVRSDS
+92 RIRAGMQIVVRSDS
-106 TGAAPREIVFQLAPD
+106 TGSPPREIVFQLAPD

-158 YQGLDDSA
+158 YQALDDSA
-166 TTLPKGARAEL
+166 TVLPKGARAEL

-197 GDAFRVLFERQ
+197 GDAFRVLFERM
-208 VGANGLTKIGRVL
+208 VGASGQTKIGRVL
-221 AARMVLSGATTE
+221 AARMVLSGTTTA
-233 TVRFEEGDGHA
+233 TVRFDAGDGRA
-244 RYFDATGRSMQAS
+244 AYFDSSGRSMRAA

-263 AFRRISSVFGLR
+263 AFRRISSVFGPR

-281 IWRRHQG
+281 IWRQHQG

-303 DGVVTFAGIRGGYG
+303 DGTITFAGRRGGYG

-323 HRSGLVSRYGHLRGF
+323 HRNGLVSRYGHLRGF
-338 ASGIR
+338 ATGIR

-353 IGFVGMTGLA
+353 IGYVGMTGLA

-384 LKKNTGAPLPTA
+384 LKKSAGVPLAPA
-396 DRPRFDA
+396 DRPSFDA
-403 LLSTLLASLDRR
+403 QLALLLASLGKTRA
-415 MPDRVE
+415 